1 MDSLPSPQ
9 ENQNQ
14 KEQSNLHNTE
24 MQTISASAEKSDFN
38 VGASTMKI
46 FRILGATI
54 LILICGI
61 LLSGLSE
68 NIILG
73 TDASE
78 EATIG
83 IKYFRGFPISFMTSA
98 SGYTWPDYNLSRFI
112 ANSTAWCG
120 ILGGIWIATR
130 KIRRNKK

>member
-1 MDSLPSPQ
+1 
-9 ENQNQ
+9 
-14 KEQSNLHNTE
+14 
-24 MQTISASAEKSDFN
+24 
-38 VGASTMKI
+38 MKI
-46 FRILGATI
+46 FRILGATM

-83 IKYFRGFPISFMTSA
+83 IKYFRGFPIPFMTTA
-98 SGYTWPDYNLSRFI
+98 SGYTWPDYSLIKFI

-130 KIRRNKK
+130 KIKRNRK